1 MKICAVIPA
10 YNEETTVGNIV
21 QNTKKYIDA
30 VFVVNNRSTDNTARI
45 ARENGAIVI
54 DYFAKRGY
62 GAAQY
67 AGQQYAIKQGY
78 EYILQL
84 DSDGQHDPADIPK
97 LIETMESG
105 NWDIV
110 LGSRFLATGYKAFSF
125 TRRIGII
132 FFSKIISFLGHTKVT
147 DITSGFKIY
156 KVSSLKKLSKP
167 SDLHPAIEQITE
179 IAKKRMKIKEI
190 PIVMLPRLKG
200 NSHLSTTRL
209 LLYPFRATW
218 NILKVLLFK

>member
-1 MKICAVIPA
+1 MKVCAVIPA

-30 VFVVNNRSTDNTARI
+30 VFVVNNGSSDNTARI

-54 DYFAKRGY
+54 DHFAKRGY

-97 LIETMESG
+97 LLETMESG
-105 NWDIV
+105 
-110 LGSRFLATGYKAFSF
+110 
-125 TRRIGII
+125 
-132 FFSKIISFLGHTKVT
+132 
-147 DITSGFKIY
+147 
-156 KVSSLKKLSKP
+156 
-167 SDLHPAIEQITE
+167 
-179 IAKKRMKIKEI
+179 
-190 PIVMLPRLKG
+190 
-200 NSHLSTTRL
+200 
-209 LLYPFRATW
+209 
-218 NILKVLLFK
+218 

>member
-1 MKICAVIPA
+1 MKVCAIIPA

-30 VFVVNNRSTDNTARI
+30 VVVVNNGSSDNTARI

-54 DYFAKRGY
+54 DHFAKRGY

-67 AGQQYAIKQGY
+67 AGQQYAIKHGY

-97 LIETMESG
+97 LLETMESG

-110 LGSRFLATGYKAFSF
+110 LGSRFLATGYKAFSL
-125 TRRIGII
+125 TRRIGIV
-132 FFSKIISFLGHTKVT
+132 FFSNVISFLGHTKVT